1 MAPNIFSTKFITN
14 IFSVEF
20 GLPAISHSENKEA
33 KYAAA
38 PSVTLIKS
46 VTGMLYIVLIIVR
59 LTAAY
64 IKIALSIG
72 RERSRHDFFKFI
84 ICDIDSIAIEIT
96 EVSAPVQIKSHATP
110 IVP

>member
-1 MAPNIFSTKFITN
+1 MPKILSRKLVTN
-14 IFSVEF
+14 IFSLES
-20 GLPAISHSENKEA
+20 GLPAISHSANNEV

-38 PSVTLIKS
+38 PSTVLIKS

-59 LTAAY
+59 LTTTY

-72 RERSRHDFFKFI
+72 RERSKHDFFKFI
-84 ICDIDSIAIEIT
+84 IFAIDSIAIEIID
-96 EVSAPVQIKSHATP
+96 VSAPVQIISHATP